1 MKKNI
6 FHDCSKTLVNF
17 QRSEKLD
24 IFFLI
29 SVFVGPPHFFR
40 HSLHPFRSAS
50 LLFSFLVNIFYS
62 SLPKFLVSFLNYM
75 KVVIIVILKLVS
87 YNFSHSDYDLLITI
101 TIKIPLLNA
110 EVKNFFI
117 FIKI

>member
-1 MKKNI
+1 MEKNI

-75 KVVIIVILKLVS
+75 KRVIIVILKLVS
-87 YNFSHSDYDLLITI
+87 YTLSCNDYDLLITI
-101 TIKIPLLNA
+101 NIPLLDA
-110 EVKNFFI
+110 EAKNFFT

>member
-1 MKKNI
+1 MIVLKLSLTSRVQKILTFFFYQCI
-6 FHDCSKTLVNF
+6 FLVL
-17 QRSEKLD
+17 Q
-24 IFFLI
+24 I
-29 SVFVGPPHFFR
+29 FFR

-50 LLFSFLVNIFYS
+50 LFSFLVNNFYS

-110 EVKNFFI
+110 EVKTFFI

>member
-29 SVFVGPPHFFR
+29 SVLVGPPHFFR

-75 KVVIIVILKLVS
+75 KIVIIVILKLVS
-87 YNFSHSDYDLLITI
+87 YNLSCIDYDLLITI
-101 TIKIPLLNA
+101 TIIIPLLDA
-110 EVKNFFI
+110 EVKHLFI